1 MKSPFPLIYSTKS
14 EVSLNNDYTS
24 YIAKYVSSQT
34 NEFITGHLPLTELDS
49 FNATLKN
56 MGIEN
61 MIALRQVQYD
71 RYKKN
76 LTID

>member
-1 MKSPFPLIYSTKS
+1 MY
-14 EVSLNNDYTS
+14 
-24 YIAKYVSSQT
+24 QT

-61 MIALRQVQYD
+61 MIALRQVQYN